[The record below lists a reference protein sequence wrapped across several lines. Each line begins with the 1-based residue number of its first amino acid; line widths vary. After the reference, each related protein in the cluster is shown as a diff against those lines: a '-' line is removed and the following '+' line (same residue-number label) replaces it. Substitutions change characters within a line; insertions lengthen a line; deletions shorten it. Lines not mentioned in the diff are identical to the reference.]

1 MSTRYGRNVI
11 MITSFDDSGKK
22 KKSFIAFAP
31 TGKVPFVYSPHTDE
45 AYGSIQW
52 KMTH

>member
-11 MITSFDDSGKK
+11 MITSFDDPGKK
-22 KKSFIAFAP
+22 KLIIAFVP
-31 TGKVPFVYSPHTDE
+31 TSKVPFVYSSHADE

>member
-11 MITSFDDSGKK
+11 MITSFDDPGR

-31 TGKVPFVYSPHTDE
+31 TGKVPFVYSPHADE
-45 AYGSIQW
+45 AYGSIQ
-52 KMTH
+52 